1 MEHGNALTYPR
12 QPQPRK
18 DSCEHFSWKH
28 FCAFIGLSPPPFLSL
43 LLLISVNQE
52 QVSQQ
57 LDILVTWSKSDHIW
71 LSAGLFVGAGAC
83 GKCRVGS
90 EKERRAGKYSLPIR
104 SLCYQSQKT
113 SQLFANQR
121 IISLREPCS
130 KCFQKHLWKVH
141 RHFQATREPF
151 LKLFSLCVTQNPR
164 RSDS

>member
-1 MEHGNALTYPR
+1 MP
-12 QPQPRK
+12 
-18 DSCEHFSWKH
+18 
-28 FCAFIGLSPPPFLSL
+28 SPTPGSHSQEKTPVSTSPESTSVLSL
-43 LLLISVNQE
+43 AFPPTLFKSTAVNQG

-57 LDILVTWSKSDHIW
+57 IDILITWSKPDLIW
-71 LSAGLFVGAGAC
+71 LSAGLCVGAGAC

-90 EKERRAGKYSLPIR
+90 EKERRVGKYSLPVR

-141 RHFQATREPF
+141 RHFQATQEPF
-151 LKLFSLCVTQNPR
+151 LKLFSLRVTQNPR